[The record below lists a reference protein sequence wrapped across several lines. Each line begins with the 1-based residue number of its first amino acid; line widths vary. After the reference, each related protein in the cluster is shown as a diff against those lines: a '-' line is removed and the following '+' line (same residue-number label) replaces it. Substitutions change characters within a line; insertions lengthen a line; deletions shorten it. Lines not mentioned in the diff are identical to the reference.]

1 MINRVR
7 QILQES
13 ALRHRSFRLLWVTSL
28 CSSTARWA
36 DLVVVGWLTLE
47 LTDSPLM
54 VGVVAACKMAGLLFS
69 PAMGVAAD
77 RIDRRRLLI
86 VASLLSWSMALIT
99 LLLLLTGW
107 MTIEYL
113 IALSLV
119 SSLAWALDN
128 PTRQAFISDLVEGR
142 DLTNAIALN
151 SVATEM
157 TVVIGPALGGLLIPM
172 LGMGGAYA
180 LIVTLYVLDLTLL
193 GRLKSV
199 KPVTPRARESA
210 LKSLIDGFSYV
221 RENQPVLVLLV
232 IAFLLNLLV
241 APYRYSFLPLF
252 ARYVL
257 NVSAAGYGFLTSMA
271 GVGALVAG
279 LWVVAQTNLNKRG
292 RLVALGSVLWPTSLL
307 LFSLSN
313 SYYLSLF
320 LVFFAG
326 LAQAISWT
334 MIATLILSN
343 TSPAMRGRVMGLRT
357 GVVISLP
364 FGNFFAGAAA
374 EQFGVSGAL
383 SLYSIFAMILMLS
396 IILLVPKLRHLQ

>member
-1 MINRVR
+1 MISRVR
-7 QILQES
+7 QIIQES

-180 LIVTLYVLDLTLL
+180 LIVTLYVLDLALL

-279 LWVVAQTNLNKRG
+279 LWVVSQTNLNKRG
-292 RLVALGSVLWPTSLL
+292 RLVALGSVLWPASLL

-374 EQFGVSGAL
+374 EQFGASGAL

-396 IILLVPKLRHLQ
+396 IVLLVPKLRHLQ

>member
-241 APYRYSFLPLF
+241 APYRSSFLPLF

>member
-334 MIATLILSN
+334 MIATLILST

>member
-320 LVFFAG
+320 LVLFAG